1 MTEERKP
8 ENLDPP
14 EDELSTSDGED
25 ANLMRE
31 QLEEALRE
39 KDQFRALS
47 QRAQADLYN
56 YKARA
61 AQEQESLRLNANSQI
76 ILKILSAMDD
86 LDRAMRLVPE
96 DAVATGWLEGLQ
108 LVQRN
113 IENVLNSEG
122 VTKIEAQ
129 DQVFEPREHEA
140 VFYEET
146 ADSQEGIVTKIVRD
160 GYKLHD
166 KVLRAAQVVVS
177 KSPEPKDE
185 SETTH
190 QEE

>member
-1 MTEERKP
+1 MTEEREP

-25 ANLMRE
+25 ANLTRE

-129 DQVFEPREHEA
+129 DQLFEPREHEA

-146 ADSQEGIVTKIVRD
+146 ADSQECIVTKIVRD

>member
-1 MTEERKP
+1 MTEQKEP
-8 ENLDPP
+8 EDLGPP
-14 EDELSTSDGED
+14 EDELSTLNGED
-25 ANLMRE
+25 VALMRE

-39 KDQFRALS
+39 KDQFRAMS

-56 YKARA
+56 YKTRA

-76 ILKILSAMDD
+76 ILKILSALDD
-86 LDRAMRLVPE
+86 LDRALRLVPE

-113 IENVLNSEG
+113 IESVLNSEG

-129 DQVFEPREHEA
+129 SRVFEPWENEA

-146 ADSQEGIVTKIVRD
+146 PDSQEGIVIKVVRD

-166 KVLRAAQVVVS
+166 KVLRAAQVIVS
-177 KSPEPKDE
+177 KSPEPQDQ

-190 QEE
+190 QEA

>member
-25 ANLMRE
+25 ANLTRE

-129 DQVFEPREHEA
+129 DQLFEPREHEA

-146 ADSQEGIVTKIVRD
+146 ADSQECIVTKIVRD

>member
-1 MTEERKP
+1 MTEQKEP
-8 ENLDPP
+8 EDLGPP
-14 EDELSTSDGED
+14 EDELSTLNGED
-25 ANLMRE
+25 VALMRE

-56 YKARA
+56 YKTRA

-76 ILKILSAMDD
+76 ILKILSALDD
-86 LDRAMRLVPE
+86 LDRALRLVPE

-113 IENVLNSEG
+113 IESVLNSEG

-129 DQVFEPREHEA
+129 SRVFEPWEHEA

-146 ADSQEGIVTKIVRD
+146 PDSQEGIVIKVVRD

-166 KVLRAAQVVVS
+166 KVLRAAQVIVS
-177 KSPEPKDE
+177 KSPEPQDQ

-190 QEE
+190 QEA

>member
-1 MTEERKP
+1 MTEEREP

-25 ANLMRE
+25 ANLTRE

-129 DQVFEPREHEA
+129 DQLFEPREHEA

-146 ADSQEGIVTKIVRD
+146 PDSQEGIVPKIVRA
-160 GYKLHD
+160 GYKLPD

>member
-1 MTEERKP
+1 MTEQKEP
-8 ENLDPP
+8 EDLGPP
-14 EDELSTSDGED
+14 EDELSTLNGED
-25 ANLMRE
+25 VALMRE

-39 KDQFRALS
+39 KDQFRAMS

-56 YKARA
+56 YKTRA

-76 ILKILSAMDD
+76 ILKILSALDD
-86 LDRAMRLVPE
+86 LDRALRLVPE

-113 IENVLNSEG
+113 IESVLNSEG

-129 DQVFEPREHEA
+129 SRVFEPWEHEA

-146 ADSQEGIVTKIVRD
+146 PDSQEGIVIKVVRD

-166 KVLRAAQVVVS
+166 KVLRAAQVIVS
-177 KSPEPKDE
+177 KSPEPQDQ

-190 QEE
+190 QEA

>member
-14 EDELSTSDGED
+14 EDELSASDGED

-146 ADSQEGIVTKIVRD
+146 PDSQEGIVTKIVRD

>member
-1 MTEERKP
+1 MTEEREP

-14 EDELSTSDGED
+14 EDELSASDGED

>member
-129 DQVFEPREHEA
+129 DQLFEPREHEA

-146 ADSQEGIVTKIVRD
+146 PDSQEGIVTKIVRD

>member
-1 MTEERKP
+1 MTEQKEP
-8 ENLDPP
+8 EDLGPP

-25 ANLMRE
+25 MTLMRE

-39 KDQFRALS
+39 KDQFRAMS

-56 YKARA
+56 FKTRA

-76 ILKILSAMDD
+76 LLKILSALDD
-86 LDRAMRLVPE
+86 LERALRLVPE

-113 IENVLNSEG
+113 IESVLNSEG

-129 DQVFEPREHEA
+129 SRVFEPWEHEA

-146 ADSQEGIVTKIVRD
+146 PDSQEGIVIKVVRD

-166 KVLRAAQVVVS
+166 KVLRAAQVIVS
-177 KSPEPKDE
+177 KSPEPQDQ

-190 QEE
+190 QEA

>member
-1 MTEERKP
+1 MTEQKEP
-8 ENLDPP
+8 EDLGPP

-25 ANLMRE
+25 MTLMRE

-39 KDQFRALS
+39 KDQFRAMS

-56 YKARA
+56 FKTRA

-76 ILKILSAMDD
+76 LLKILSALDD
-86 LDRAMRLVPE
+86 LERALRMVPE

-113 IENVLNSEG
+113 IESVLNSEG

-129 DQVFEPREHEA
+129 SRVFEPWEHEA

-146 ADSQEGIVTKIVRD
+146 PDSQEGIVIKVVRD

-166 KVLRAAQVVVS
+166 KVLRAAQVIVS
-177 KSPEPKDE
+177 QSSEPQDQ

-190 QEE
+190 QEA

>member
-1 MTEERKP
+1 MTEQKEP
-8 ENLDPP
+8 EDLGPP

-25 ANLMRE
+25 MTLMRE

-39 KDQFRALS
+39 KDQFRAMS

-56 YKARA
+56 FKTRA

-76 ILKILSAMDD
+76 LLKILSALDD
-86 LDRAMRLVPE
+86 LERALRLVPE

-108 LVQRN
+108 WVQRN
-113 IENVLNSEG
+113 IESVLNSEG

-129 DQVFEPREHEA
+129 SRVFEPWEHEA

-146 ADSQEGIVTKIVRD
+146 PDSQEGIVIKVVRD

-166 KVLRAAQVVVS
+166 KVLRAAQVIVS
-177 KSPEPKDE
+177 KSPEPQDQ

-190 QEE
+190 QEA